1 MALPMDQ
8 TMTVSPATPLA
19 SCVAMP
25 TPAPLLMQAQDL
37 TRAPVRRAGGGA
49 EGRAKRAGSPW
60 RLAVFG
66 PALVGTAVLMFGLY
80 SWMANAGMS
89 GLEWALL
96 AMIGATFVWVT
107 LSVSTVGVA
116 VAGILAREDADT
128 RAPADV
134 TGIDVALLVPVY
146 NEVPW
151 DVFGNA
157 AAMLDDL
164 ARRRSPH
171 CYSLFVLSDTRD
183 DAIAAQEWQAFQSLR
198 DTAPQGFSVYYRR
211 RADNIDKK
219 VGNLLDWI
227 TGWGAAY
234 QGMVVL
240 DADSLM
246 TGRAIDRLASELSAD
261 PDAGLIQTFPMLIG
275 ADTLFARLQ
284 QFSNIAYGWLL
295 AEGLAL
301 WAQYEGNYWGHNAII
316 RTRAFAECAGLPHLR
331 GRGGREELILSHDFV
346 EAGLLRRAGWRVRFL
361 PRVSGSFEETPST
374 LIDYVLRDRRWCRG
388 NLQHLRLLGTAGL
401 HPVSR
406 FHLFHG
412 AVSYLLSPAW
422 FVLLVF
428 WSLLGVD
435 SETNLIRYFN
445 EANPYFPDWPPAMS
459 HIDSAV
465 FLIIMYAMLLTP
477 KIAGAGIIAA
487 YPKATRV
494 FGGRTAFLTAF
505 VIEVALSVAYAPIL
519 MIQQTKAVLRA
530 FFTRFEP
537 WAPQRRDAHSYP
549 LRTLIAF
556 HWVETVLG
564 LVLLSGLFA
573 GLLSLWL
580 VPIVFSLVLAVPLSA
595 LSAFNLTR
603 WAPDGLR
610 MDSPHTLREPGI
622 VTRARAERALLKGQM
637 TTADSIAAQ

>member
-1 MALPMDQ
+1 MTKPDQ
-8 TMTVSPATPLA
+8 DHQHMPPA
-19 SCVAMP
+19 
-25 TPAPLLMQAQDL
+25 APLSMQVQDL
-37 TRAPVRRAGGGA
+37 AHAPAARPHSDAPRRSLG
-49 EGRAKRAGSPW
+49 W

-66 PALVGTAVLMFGLY
+66 PALIGTALLLYGLY
-80 SWMANAGMS
+80 GWLAGSGMT

-96 AMIGATFVWVT
+96 TMIGATFVWVT

-116 VAGILAREDADT
+116 VAGILAREDADD
-128 RAPADV
+128 RAPTDV
-134 TGIDVALLVPVY
+134 KPIDVGLLVPIY

-164 ARRRSPH
+164 ARRKGPH
-171 CYSLFVLSDTRD
+171 RYALFVLSDTRD
-183 DAIAAQEWQAFQSLR
+183 EAIAAQEWQAFQTLHR
-198 DTAPQGFSVYYRR
+198 DKPASINVHYRR
-211 RADNIDKK
+211 RAANTDKK

-234 QGMVVL
+234 EGMVVL

-246 TGRAIDRLASELSAD
+246 SGRAIERLASELSAD

-301 WAQYEGNYWGHNAII
+301 WARYEGNYWGHNAII
-316 RTRAFAECAGLPHLR
+316 RTRAFAASAGLPHLTA
-331 GRGGREELILSHDFV
+331 GGRDDLILSHDFV

-361 PRVSGSFEETPST
+361 PRVSGSFEETPGT
-374 LIDYVLRDRRWCRG
+374 LVDYVLRDQRWCRG

-422 FVLLVF
+422 FVLLIV
-428 WSLLGVD
+428 WSLLGKD
-435 SETNLIRYFN
+435 AETNVIRYFS
-445 EANPYFPDWPPAMS
+445 EANPFFPDWPPAMS

-465 FLIIMYAMLLTP
+465 FLAIMYAMLLTP

-487 YPKATRV
+487 YPKAIRV
-494 FGGRTAFLTAF
+494 FGGRAAFLTAF
-505 VIEVALSVAYAPIL
+505 LVEVVLSIAYAPIL

-530 FFTRFEP
+530 LFSRSEP
-537 WAPQRRDAHSYP
+537 WAPQRRDARGYP
-549 LRTLIAF
+549 LGMLIKFHWIETLFGLLLLVGLIA
-556 HWVETVLG
+556 G
-564 LVLLSGLFA
+564 LI
-573 GLLSLWL
+573 SLWL
-580 VPIVFSLVLAVPLSA
+580 VPIVFSLVLSVPLSA
-595 LSAFNLTR
+595 LSALNIAR
-603 WAPDGLR
+603 RAPEGLR
-610 MDSPHTLREPGI
+610 MDSPHTLREPSI
-622 VTRARAERALLKGQM
+622 VTRARAERAHLKSQL
-637 TTADSIAAQ
+637 TAAEKMPAE

>member
-1 MALPMDQ
+1 MT
-8 TMTVSPATPLA
+8 TMGENYQHMPASAPLA
-19 SCVAMP
+19 MH
-25 TPAPLLMQAQDL
+25 AQDFAH
-37 TRAPVRRAGGGA
+37 APVARSQNIAPQRSLG
-49 EGRAKRAGSPW
+49 W

-66 PALVGTAVLMFGLY
+66 PALIGTALLLYGLY
-80 SWMANAGMS
+80 GWLAGSGMT

-96 AMIGATFVWVT
+96 TMIGATFVWVT

-116 VAGILAREDADT
+116 IAGILAREDADD
-128 RAPADV
+128 RPPMRVKA
-134 TGIDVALLVPVY
+134 IDVALLVPVY

-157 AAMLDDL
+157 SAMLDDL
-164 ARRRSPH
+164 ARRNGPH
-171 CYSLFVLSDTRD
+171 SYTLFVLSDTRD
-183 DAIAAQEWQAFQSLR
+183 DTIADQELQAFQALKKQ
-198 DTAPQGFSVYYRR
+198 APDGFAVHYRR
-211 RADNIDKK
+211 RADNTDKK

-234 QGMVVL
+234 EGMVVL

-246 TGRAIDRLASELSAD
+246 TGRAIERLASELSAD

-284 QFSNIAYGWLL
+284 QFSNVAYGWLL
-295 AEGLAL
+295 AEGLAM
-301 WAQYEGNYWGHNAII
+301 WARHEGNYWGHNAII
-316 RTRAFAECAGLPHLR
+316 RTRAFAASAGLPHLTGR
-331 GRGGREELILSHDFV
+331 GRDDLILSHDFV

-361 PRVSGSFEETPST
+361 PRVSGSFEETPGT
-374 LIDYVLRDRRWCRG
+374 LVDYVVRDRRWCRG

-422 FVLLVF
+422 FVLLVI
-428 WSLLGVD
+428 WSLLGRD
-435 SETNLIRYFN
+435 ADTNVIRYFS
-445 EANPYFPDWPPAMS
+445 EANPFFPDWPPAMS

-465 FLIIMYAMLLTP
+465 FLVIMYAMLLTP

-505 VIEVALSVAYAPIL
+505 AVEVILSIAYAPIL
-519 MIQQTKAVLRA
+519 MIQQTKAVLGA
-530 FFTRFEP
+530 MFSGSEP
-537 WAPQRRDAHSYP
+537 WAPQKRDARGYP
-549 LRTLIAF
+549 LKTLIKF
-556 HWVETVLG
+556 HWVETLFG
-564 LVLLSGLFA
+564 LLLLA
-573 GLLSLWL
+573 GLIAGLISFWL
-580 VPIVFSLVLAVPLSA
+580 VPIVFSLVLSVPLSA
-595 LSAFNLTR
+595 LSSVNIAR
-603 WAPDGLR
+603 RAPEGLR

-622 VTRARAERALLKGQM
+622 VTRARVERAYMKGQLK
-637 TTADSIAAQ
+637 AGKGVPAE